1 MTQPAY
7 DRQVGSVAEE
17 AARLIGLFSTV
28 PDAYAEAAGERAAR
42 PVAAPTG
49 GSTHGEDTTAN
60 SSAGAPK
67 GSVPHVCPE
76 CGHDPAAAEA
86 ASVCRSCPVCILIGA
101 VRSVTPDTIDRL
113 ADVVDLIGDG
123 LRGFAASRREAA
135 AARPNQERRP

>member
-7 DRQVGSVAEE
+7 DRRVGSVAEE

-28 PDAYAEAAGERAAR
+28 PDSQAEAAGEGASR
-42 PVAAPTG
+42 PTG
-49 GSTHGEDTTAN
+49 ASSSRPPHGEHPPVG
-60 SSAGAPK
+60 SSSGAAG
-67 GSVPHVCPE
+67 GSPSQVCPE
-76 CGHDPAAAEA
+76 CGHDPAASEA

-135 AARPNQERRP
+135 AARPKDESRP